1 MSCIR
6 DYAGGFS
13 HNESVKQTYFDKKKY
28 FLESYLKLRREM
40 KEWYPK
46 SENHPI
52 PQGTNIYIY
61 IFSNIKKGW
70 FSVVK
75 KCV

>member
-1 MSCIR
+1 
-6 DYAGGFS
+6 
-13 HNESVKQTYFDKKKY
+13 
-28 FLESYLKLRREM
+28 M

-75 KCV
+75 KCVWEKGTFSVFIYTLK